1 MTYHQLNDTCI
12 PDGIYR
18 MEFTA
23 GEVRDKYYSNLVAHV
38 TDGPERGK
46 FSGEIL
52 QRSSVHI
59 PNDIDASA
67 IKSKTTAFM
76 NFFGIVWDGESVSH
90 EEFLF
95 RPFLADVRSGRIA
108 AISIDAMNISVF
120 PMAGLSERPK
130 LDSSGRGLVWSTS
143 IRFNEAA

>member
-1 MTYHQLNDTCI
+1 MTYQQFNDACI

-23 GEVRDKYYSNLVAHV
+23 GEARDKYYSNLVANV

-46 FSGEIL
+46 FCGEIL

-76 NFFGIVWDGESVSH
+76 KFFGIGWNSGKVSH

-108 AISIDAMNISVF
+108 AISTDAMNISVF
-120 PMAGLSERPK
+120 PMSGLSERPK
-130 LDSSGRGLVWSTS
+130 WDSSEHALVWSTS
-143 IRFNEAA
+143 IRYNEAA